1 MSEKLEIICELGAG
15 GFATTYKARV
25 ISKELLDEVRQE
37 VVAMKVPHRFAEK
50 VLKDEIVTNAA
61 LFVRLKR
68 VSSPNLVQYLTF
80 DTFLSKIVMLMEYV
94 PDSLRHRVGRIP
106 PENSRP
112 NPPMSLDQ
120 ALSLMTGILNG
131 LVVIH
136 KEGFLHRDI
145 KPENILLDGDTP
157 KICDLGISAF
167 LSSAS
172 SLAHSTAGT
181 PCYMSPEVI
190 DGSGATFPADIW
202 SAGVVFYELLTG
214 VLPFGIGC
222 DTPRGQVYDRIR
234 SDEPLPPSHYTD
246 IPPELDRIVLKCLQK
261 ESCNRFPTAG
271 DLLAALDEP
280 QKPAGDSLKQTLKDL
295 HILLESGVE
304 LSEIENRLNKLCTQ
318 YPDSQD
324 LKEFLGE
331 VYIRYQHYHAAIDA
345 LKEAVEGDEDSPMCY
360 WHLAIAYERIGEFAK
375 AYRALNRAM
384 RIGLEPGLQ
393 RHAAN
398 WRQVLQK
405 QGNLSASTHTR
416 KG

>member
-1 MSEKLEIICELGAG
+1 MTMSEKLEIICELGAG

-50 VLKDEIVTNAA
+50 ILKDEIVTNAA

-68 VSSPNLVQYLTF
+68 VSSPNLVEYLTF

-94 PDSLRHRVGRIP
+94 PDSLRRRVGKIP
-106 PENSRP
+106 PENSRAD
-112 NPPMSLDQ
+112 PPMPLEDSLT
-120 ALSLMTGILNG
+120 LMTGILEG

-136 KEGFLHRDI
+136 HEGFLHRDI

-234 SDEPLPPSHYTD
+234 SDEPLPPSHYAD

-261 ESCNRFPTAG
+261 DSCNRFPTAA
-271 DLLAALDEP
+271 DFLAALDEP
-280 QKPAGDSLKQTLKDL
+280 QKPEADSLQKTLKDL
-295 HILLESGVE
+295 RILLEGGTE
-304 LSEIENRLNKLCTQ
+304 LTKIENRLAKLADQ
-318 YPDSQD
+318 YPDSYD
-324 LKEFLGE
+324 LHEFLGE
-331 VYIRYQHYHAAIDA
+331 VYLRYQHYPEAIEALQRAAD
-345 LKEAVEGDEDSPMCY
+345 LNDEDPMCY
-360 WHLAIAYERIGEFAK
+360 WNLAIAQERIGEFAK
-375 AYRALNRAM
+375 AFRALNRAM

-398 WRQVLQK
+398 WRRLLQEK
-405 QGNLSASTHTR
+405 GATHSR